1 MQWLLVMA
9 MVGGM
14 GIGAAAA
21 TLGKPGPETPRA
33 TDLLRAQQLADDV
46 EERRRMPAAQRGSR
60 WRRGGDGGWGGRE
73 GSASP
78 RGGNGVIKAAP
89 SRRGRG
95 GE

>member
-14 GIGAAAA
+14 GIGGASAA
-21 TLGKPGPETPRA
+21 LGKPSAETPRA
-33 TDLLRAQQLADDV
+33 TDLLRAQQMADDAA
-46 EERRRMPAAQRGSR
+46 ERRRLPAAPRGSR
-60 WRRGGDGGWGGRE
+60 WRRGGEGGWGSRE

-78 RGGNGVIKAAP
+78 RGGNGIIKAAP